1 MKRHFLLL
9 SAAVVLCAHSMK
21 AAEPLRVFIRGGV
34 KTHGPN
40 AHEHERFLND
50 WKVLLTQRGIK
61 TDGAKDWPTAAQ
73 IKDVDVIVAY
83 AEEAGDATS
92 EQQKLIEEF
101 TKRGGGLVVIH
112 SASVA
117 MKNSAWWKSIIGGSW
132 VNGKTKWKEG
142 PMDLYYVENERLDSQ
157 HPITK
162 GASNF
167 HLDDEIYYDMDI
179 SPDVRVLATS
189 YTPNVPAGKKV
200 APGGKVNIYDIQ
212 PQMWVYEKEKS
223 RAFVSIPG
231 HLYGTFEKPN
241 YRAILLRGIAWVGKR
256 ENVDEFCKKEEID
269 ALLYPEGGPQR
280 PADTL
285 KALEIHPDFT
295 LKLVASEPLINKPMN
310 FDWDPAGR
318 MWVAETPEYPNGR
331 RGMRPDYRGKEWK
344 DHGGLV
350 PQPGVQDR
358 PAHDKISI
366 LTDTDGDGVM
376 DRKDIFYEGLDLV
389 TGFVFHKD
397 GVIVTQAP
405 DILWLR
411 DTNGDG
417 KADKVEKLYTGLGTQ
432 DTHAVINNPRWGWDG
447 WIYCTHGYSASRDV
461 TSGDGTKHFG
471 PINSGVVRFKPDG
484 SAFEQYSS
492 KGGNTWGLEIT
503 GDNRVMWTQPT
514 SGQLLMHT
522 VLPEYA
528 LARGKVGNLPS
539 YKVVEPSG
547 KAFPLMSWEQMAY
560 VQIDLVG
567 SFTAAAGC
575 VIYDGGA
582 WPAEY
587 NGDYFCTEPT
597 INVVHH
603 TRLTPE
609 GSSYTFHKLPGREQT
624 EFIRS
629 KDMWWRPIE
638 VRVAPDGAVYIG
650 DFYNQAVIHN
660 DTRGPDHNRV
670 NASVRPDRDHYFGRI
685 WRLDHKQAKK
695 LVVPDLSKAD
705 AQKLVT
711 ALEHPSRAVRMT
723 ASRLLSELNPAPGDK
738 PVPGSPVGKEQF
750 GIADMIKLAGDGSK
764 SAEARIAALWTLN
777 NKRSTEPGL
786 LPKLME
792 DGNAEVRRNAALVA
806 ESLDRAGKGLD
817 SVGIAATNAALSKLL
832 ADPDPHVR
840 VAALRALAS
849 SELSDVAAKALVTA
863 WPKFD
868 DDFQRSA
875 AIGAAAANPAASIG
889 AALDA
894 ANPGSLAPLV
904 QQLTQRLADQGD
916 TSAAA
921 KLVISLA
928 SKPANADALKR
939 SILETLGKSLKTTP
953 VMTPELS
960 AALGKL
966 LASGASGSALPIAAK
981 WDKAGALKPQVTQ
994 LTTGLLAKLND
1005 TTAADDVRLAAGQ
1018 NLLGLRSINP
1028 EALPAVI
1035 KTVTSNTSPDL
1046 KRQLITALGE
1056 TADARVGTALA
1067 AAFPQLP
1074 PEAQSPAFEVLLQ
1087 RAEWSLALLEAMKSK
1102 QVDVTTLGPSNL
1114 ARLRTH
1120 PDKTVSQRANGVLDE
1135 LLGPT
1140 LKAKNEAI
1148 AKLTPIVEQAG
1159 DAGKG
1164 KALFTATCATCHKLD
1179 ELGADIGPLL
1189 TGMGAHGPAEL
1200 LVAIVD
1206 PNREVDPSYTAWNIE
1221 TKNGQLHS
1229 GILAR
1234 ENPASITLK
1243 SLAGVEEIKQSD
1255 IKSRVN
1261 TGRSLM
1267 PEGFEALGGEALR
1280 DLLTFIC
1287 GSEAQHFRLV
1297 DLSSAFTA
1305 DTRGGLYNSRDIKA
1319 ETLPLRK
1326 FGIQSVEGIPFNIV
1340 DPTKSRTGNNV
1351 IVLKGG
1357 PGRSFSRT
1365 LPQRVEASLGGF
1377 KANRLHFLGAVTG
1390 WGYGGSDGD
1399 TSKVMKATVVYA
1411 DGQTEELVFSNGAE
1425 FADYIGVIDVPG
1437 SKLAPGL
1444 LAEHQLRWFSKRL
1457 ERAAPINKLVLESF
1471 DTSAAPTIV
1480 AVTAENA
1487 DINATGPG
1495 QTTERSQ
1502 KTATVPTRSEPK
1514 ALPPASSGPGM
1525 QTVRITAVGGG
1536 SSHDFKRW
1544 FGDAD
1549 TATLLQAKPRSINY
1563 TEKPDALIDLADS
1576 DVVYLSLNQAM
1587 PPAAQQGIMKFAAA
1601 GKGLLL
1607 VHPALWYNWA
1617 DFPEYNRELV
1627 GGGAKSH
1634 DKYGEFEVEVLDPTH
1649 PLMAG
1654 LPAKF
1659 KISDELYHFVPDPSG
1674 TPIKIL
1680 AQATS
1685 PPTGKTFPQVWVTQ
1699 HPKARIVCITLG
1711 HDGKAHELP
1720 EFQMLLKNAVRW
1732 AAGK

>member
-83 AEEAGDATS
+83 AEEAGDATI

-101 TKRGGGLVVIH
+101 TKGGGGLVVIH

-132 VNGKTKWKEG
+132 VNGQTKWKEG
-142 PMDLYYVENERLDSQ
+142 PMDLYYVENERLDYQ

-200 APGGKVNIYDIQ
+200 APGGKANIYDIQ
-212 PQMWVYEKEKS
+212 PQMWAYEKDNY

-295 LKLVASEPLINKPMN
+295 LKLVAAEPLINKPMN

-350 PQPGVQDR
+350 PEPGVQDR

-376 DRKDIFYEGLDLV
+376 DKKDVFYEGLELV
-389 TGFVFHKD
+389 TGFVFYKD

-411 DTNGDG
+411 DTDGDG
-417 KADKVEKLYTGLGTQ
+417 KADKVEKLYTGLGTS

-447 WIYCTHGYSASRDV
+447 WIYATHGYSAARRDQRRRHEALRPDQFGRGALQAGRLGVRAILVERRQHVGPRNHRRQSRDV
-461 TSGDGTKHFG
+461 DAADQRPASHAHRAARVCAGARKGRQSPELQSRRAVGESIPAHVVGADGLRADRSGRLVHRGGGVRHLRRRRVAGGIQWRLLHHRADDQRRPSHAAHAGRLELHFSQ
-471 PINSGVVRFKPDG
+471 I
-484 SAFEQYSS
+484 
-492 KGGNTWGLEIT
+492 
-503 GDNRVMWTQPT
+503 
-514 SGQLLMHT
+514 
-522 VLPEYA
+522 
-528 LARGKVGNLPS
+528 ARPRADRIHPQQGHV
-539 YKVVEPSG
+539 
-547 KAFPLMSWEQMAY
+547 
-560 VQIDLVG
+560 
-567 SFTAAAGC
+567 
-575 VIYDGGA
+575 
-582 WPAEY
+582 
-587 NGDYFCTEPT
+587 
-597 INVVHH
+597 
-603 TRLTPE
+603 
-609 GSSYTFHKLPGREQT
+609 
-624 EFIRS
+624 
-629 KDMWWRPIE
+629 
-638 VRVAPDGAVYIG
+638 VAPDRSARRPRR
-650 DFYNQAVIHN
+650 
-660 DTRGPDHNRV
+660 RGLHR
-670 NASVRPDRDHYFGRI
+670 
-685 WRLDHKQAKK
+685 
-695 LVVPDLSKAD
+695 
-705 AQKLVT
+705 
-711 ALEHPSRAVRMT
+711 
-723 ASRLLSELNPAPGDK
+723 RLLQSGRHPQRHARPRSQQRQCRRAPRSRSLLRPHLAIGSQAGEEVGRAGPEQGGCGKARDGAGASEPRC
-738 PVPGSPVGKEQF
+738 
-750 GIADMIKLAGDGSK
+750 ADDSAIKLAGDGSK

-792 DGNAEVRRNAALVA
+792 DANADIRRNAALVA
-806 ESLDRAGKGLD
+806 EGMDAGLDWAGKGPD
-817 SVGIAATNAALSKLL
+817 SVGIAATNAALSKLV
-832 ADPDPHVR
+832 ADPNPHVR

-849 SELSDVAAKALVTA
+849 SELSDTEAKALVTA
-863 WPKFD
+863 WSKFD

-904 QQLTQRLADQGD
+904 QQLTQRLADHDDRDD
-916 TSAAA
+916 TSATA
-921 KLVISLA
+921 KLVITLA

-939 SILETLGKSLKTTP
+939 TILETLGKSLKTTP

-966 LASGASGSALPIAAK
+966 LASGASGSALPLAAK

-1018 NLLGLRSINP
+1018 NLLGLRSMNP

-1035 KTVTSNTSPDL
+1035 KTVTSNTSSEL
-1046 KRQLITALGE
+1046 KRELITALGE

-1067 AAFPQLP
+1067 SAFPRLP
-1074 PEAQSPAFEVLLQ
+1074 LEAQSPAFEVLLQ

-1120 PDKTVSQRANGVLDE
+1120 PDKAVSQRANAVLDE

-1234 ENPASITLK
+1234 ENPATITLK

-1280 DLLTFIC
+1280 DLLAFIC

-1357 PGRSFSRT
+1357 PGRSFSKT

-1377 KANRLHFLGAVTG
+1377 KANRLHFLGVTG
-1390 WGYGGSDGD
+1390 WGYGGGGGD

-1411 DGQTEELVFSNGAE
+1411 DGQGEELVFNNGTE

-1457 ERAAPINKLVLESF
+1457 QRAAPINKLVLESF

-1495 QTTERSQ
+1495 QTSETSQ
-1502 KTATVPTRSEPK
+1502 KTATAPTRSEPK
-1514 ALPPASSGPGM
+1514 AAPPVSSGLGM
-1525 QTVRITAVGGG
+1525 QTVRVTAVGGG

-1549 TATLLQAKPRSINY
+1549 TATLLQTKPRSINY
-1563 TEKPDALIDLADS
+1563 TEKPDALSDLAGS
-1576 DVVYLSLNQAM
+1576 DVLYLSLNQAI

-1617 DFPEYNRELV
+1617 DFPEYNRELI

-1649 PLMAG
+1649 PLTAG

-1685 PPTGKTFPQVWVTQ
+1685 PLTGKTFPQVWVTQ

-1732 AAGK
+1732 VAGK